1 MTELSTF
8 TRRRLERIAN
18 EALRRAGVLG
28 VVPTPLDAVA
38 EAAAIAIEPVAS
50 LGPERDRPLL
60 GAMWLEERTLFLE
73 RRQSPAR
80 RRFTQAH
87 ELMHALCPWH
97 GPALRT
103 DTAAELFGPTREM
116 LEAEANAGAS
126 LLIFGGT
133 RATGAISMSSA
144 QALAAAHGASLHATL
159 HHGVEADRGACALLV
174 AGRFPD
180 REGALPVWRSIESP
194 AFRRR
199 FSALVP
205 RRLAAG
211 SALRELAEQARL
223 TREPPPLRLTLGGRR
238 FVAEAHDNRHAVF
251 VLLRPH
257 ETPAAG
263 GGHGRDLATTRACA
277 CGGEG

>member
-1 MTELSTF
+1 MVELSAF

-18 EALRRAGVLG
+18 DALRGAGVLG
-28 VVPTPLDAVA
+28 VVPTPLDALA
-38 EAAAIAIEPVAS
+38 EAAGIAVEPVAS
-50 LGPERDRPLL
+50 LGRERDRPVL

-87 ELMHALCPWH
+87 EIMHALCPWH

-133 RATGAISMSSA
+133 AVAGPVSMASA

-159 HHGVEADRGACALLV
+159 HHCVESDRGASALLV

-180 REGALPVWRSIESP
+180 RAGALPVWRSIQSA

-199 FSALVP
+199 FGALVP
-205 RRLAAG
+205 RALAAG
-211 SALRELAEQARL
+211 SPLHDLAEQART
-223 TREPPPLRLTLGGRR
+223 TRHPPGIALTLGGLR
-238 FVAEAHDNRHAVF
+238 FVAEAHNNRHAVF
-251 VLLRPH
+251 VLLAPH
-257 ETPAAG
+257 ESLMKSSRSAA
-263 GGHGRDLATTRACA
+263 
-277 CGGEG
+277 

>member
-1 MTELSTF
+1 MTELSAF
-8 TRRRLERIAN
+8 TRRRLERIADD
-18 EALRRAGVLG
+18 ALRRAGVLG

-38 EAAAIAIEPVAS
+38 AAAAIAIEPVAA
-50 LGPERDRPLL
+50 LGPERDRPVL

-73 RRQSPAR
+73 RGQSPAR

-133 RATGAISMSSA
+133 QGIGPVSMTGA
-144 QALAAAHGASLHATL
+144 QALATACGASMHATL
-159 HHGVEADRGACALLV
+159 HHCVESDTGASALLV

-180 REGALPVWRSIESP
+180 RAGALPVWRSIQSS

-199 FSALVP
+199 FAVLVP
-205 RRLAAG
+205 QHLAAG
-211 SALRELAEQARL
+211 SALRDLADQART
-223 TREPPPLRLTLGGRR
+223 TREPPAIEVELGGLP
-238 FVAEAHDNRHAVF
+238 FVAEAHDNRHAVL
-251 VLLRPH
+251 VLLRAH
-257 ETPAAG
+257 VDLIKSSRSAA
-263 GGHGRDLATTRACA
+263 
-277 CGGEG
+277 